1 MWEIPRLLMA
11 VGGVWM
17 LLIGIYIYRKNV
29 WEAVFGCCIFGSAVF
44 GYLGKSNEVYS
55 WLQLA
60 FIFALVLLA
69 IVRLVL
75 QARAA

>member
-1 MWEIPRLLMA
+1 MA

-17 LLIGIYIYRKNV
+17 LLIGIYIYQKNV
-29 WEAVFGCCIFGSAVF
+29 WEAVFGCCFIGSAVF
-44 GYLGKSNEVYS
+44 GYLGRSNEVYS